1 MRYKWI
7 ELYGYAGI
15 YNGMGLT
22 HIKIDFTKCLT
33 NKIIIRGS
41 NGSGKSTIMSA
52 IHPNPDGN
60 DKFIKDAE
68 ARKNMCLIAND
79 GTEYIIR
86 YIHPVTNSG
95 RGTTKGYI
103 SKMINGN
110 LVELNPNGNISSCKD
125 ILYNE
130 FMLDGNFIGLSRLS
144 SEDRGLV
151 DNKPAERK
159 KLINSIISSIDTYNS
174 IYKSLSKQASGLKQ
188 LIDTITYKIDHLG
201 EEVKLNAVLQ
211 NIDNRLISLEQ
222 ERDMTIEAIAAIKI
236 KIAEY
241 MDILRDN
248 NYDTIVNELKDVSY
262 HNKSTRNQIVQKA
275 QSFGID
281 DINKLSEFLIYI
293 EKQIAVLESTV
304 ESSKK
309 QVLVL
314 LSQRESDFQ
323 DLQKKQSRLESLQ
336 SDYNYIDIKKAT
348 DEARSVMAEYDEVF
362 KTIGI
367 MNINMVTK
375 EEFDIAMESLKTLR
389 DSAITLTSSYDIT
402 TVSDVIS
409 NLSIARGFTY
419 RIKELEN
426 TLRSSREAKSSLDT
440 EIAIFESKNDI
451 LSALDMRPSGCTIDD
466 CPYIKNAIDIAKEYP
481 SSKVNDMYAKQSELS
496 MSIDN
501 MESELSVLKTKTEI
515 FAMVMEIQR
524 ELNSKIKYI
533 TKLPVG
539 ENFREV
545 FLHRLANGDSFN
557 DIDNLYKFV
566 DCGNMIEEY
575 KIAQEQLR
583 RYESEYKLYEAKN
596 EIIESV
602 IRDVESLTTKTNDL
616 AGQIESINSDISSN
630 ESKLVGLNSTKMKVE
645 TLVVKLK
652 DDLLP
657 SEARESELLKI
668 KASLD
673 VNSTEIQ
680 KLQSDL
686 EKLISNQTV
695 LNNDIKSLSEEK
707 DRVKHSLMLLA
718 EYSIELKQ
726 YTDNYNK
733 IQKIRYYSSPS
744 TGIQTLFMS
753 MYMNKI
759 IAIANEL
766 LSLLFDGEFVLQ
778 PFIINENEFR
788 IPCLGSGLLHDDI
801 SSMSTAQ
808 KCMISMILSFAIL
821 QQSSTKYNVIML
833 DEIDGGLDT
842 NNRGYFIELL
852 DKLMYMLQ
860 AEQCFIISHNNEL
873 NTAACDLIVLKHNS
887 NEVYQGNVIWQY

>member
-222 ERDMTIEAIAAIKI
+222 ERDKTIEAIAAIKI

-348 DEARSVMAEYDEVF
+348 DEARSAMAEYDEVF

-389 DSAITLTSSYDIT
+389 DSAMTLTSSYDIT
-402 TVSDVIS
+402 MVSDVIS

-426 TLRSSREAKSSLDT
+426 ILRSSREAKSSLDT

-466 CPYIKNAIDIAKEYP
+466 CPYIKNAIDISKEYP

-602 IRDVESLTTKTNDL
+602 IRDVESLTIKTNDL
-616 AGQIESINSDISSN
+616 AGQIESINLDISNN
-630 ESKLVGLNSTKMKVE
+630 ESKLVDLNSTKTKVE

-686 EKLISNQTV
+686 EKLIGNQTV

-759 IAIANEL
+759 ITIANEL

>member
-1 MRYKWI
+1 MKYKWI

-15 YNGMGLT
+15 YNGMGLM
-22 HIKIDFTKCLT
+22 HIRIDFTKCRT

-60 DKFIKDAE
+60 EKFIKDTE

-79 GTEYIIR
+79 GTEYVIR

-103 SKMINGN
+103 SKMINGT

-125 ILYNE
+125 ILYDE
-130 FMLDGNFIGLSRLS
+130 FLLDGNFIGLSRLS

-174 IYKSLSKQASGLKQ
+174 IYKTLSKKASGLKQ
-188 LIDTITYKIDHLG
+188 LIDTITYKIDSLG
-201 EEVKLNAVLQ
+201 EEVKLNAMLQ
-211 NIDNRLISLEQ
+211 NIDNRLEKF
-222 ERDMTIEAIAAIKI
+222 EDEKNKTIEAIAAVKLKI
-236 KIAEY
+236 SEY

-248 NYDTIVNELKDVSY
+248 NYDSIVSELKEISA
-262 HNKSTRNQIVQKA
+262 HNKSTLNYIVSKA

-281 DINKLSEFLIYI
+281 DISKLDEFLIYI
-293 EKQIAVLESTV
+293 EKQIAVLESTIDQ
-304 ESSKK
+304 SKK

-314 LSQRESDFQ
+314 LSQRESDFK
-323 DLQKKQSRLESLQ
+323 DLQKKQSRLDSLQ
-336 SDYNYIDIKKAT
+336 SEYNYIDIKKAT
-348 DEARSVMAEYDEVF
+348 EDAKAIIEEYNEVF
-362 KTIGI
+362 RTIGI
-367 MNINMVTK
+367 MNINMISK
-375 EEFDIAMESLKTLR
+375 EEFDIAMESLKILR
-389 DSAITLTSSYDIT
+389 DSANALYSQYDIYAIK
-402 TVSDVIS
+402 DVID
-409 NLSIARGFTY
+409 NLSIGRSY
-419 RIKELEN
+419 IEDLKNKEEMLYTFRTN
-426 TLRSSREAKSSLDT
+426 KSTIDKD
-440 EIAIFESKNDI
+440 IAVYESKNSV
-451 LSALDMRPSGCTIDD
+451 LSDLDKRPKGCTIDD
-466 CPYIKNAIDIAKEYP
+466 CPYIKTALGISREYP
-481 SSKVNDMYAKQSELS
+481 DSKVKELYQKQAEYEQSISEYEICIS
-496 MSIDN
+496 N
-501 MESELSVLKTKTEI
+501 LKIKIEI
-515 FAMVMEIQR
+515 FAAVMAMQR
-524 ELNSKIKYI
+524 ELDSKIKYI
-533 TKLPVG
+533 TKLPVDR
-539 ENFREV
+539 NFREI
-545 FLHRLANGDSFN
+545 FLQRVSSGDSFR
-557 DIDNLYKFV
+557 DIDELYKFI

-575 KIAQEQLR
+575 KLAQDQLR
-583 RYESEYKLYEAKN
+583 QYESEYKIYEAKN

-602 IRDVESLTTKTNDL
+602 IRDVESLTEKTDNL
-616 AGQIESINSDISSN
+616 AKQIETINSDISSN
-630 ESKLVGLNSTKMKVE
+630 ESKLVELSSTKTRVE

-652 DDLLP
+652 EDLEP
-657 SEARESELLKI
+657 SQSRESELCKI

-673 VNSTEIQ
+673 INSSEIA
-680 KLQSDL
+680 KLQSSL
-686 EKLISNQTV
+686 EQLITNQST
-695 LNNDIKSLSEEK
+695 LNNDIKILTDEK
-707 DRVKHSLMLLA
+707 DNVKHSLMLLA
-718 EYSIELKQ
+718 QYTVELKQ
-726 YTDNYNK
+726 YAENYNK

-759 IAIANEL
+759 ISVANDL
-766 LSLLFDGEFVLQ
+766 LSLLFSGEFVLQ

-821 QQSSTKYNVIML
+821 HQSSTKYNVIML

-873 NTAACDLIVLKHNS
+873 NTAACDLIVLKHDS
-887 NEVYQGNVIWQY
+887 NEIYQGNIIWQY